1 MNDSTSVIIVGA
13 GPVGLTAAIK
23 LVRLGVSVVVF
34 EKSEELNSEPRAS
47 TFHPPTLDMLDEF
60 GLTEKLI
67 AHGRP
72 SQTWQ
77 YKVWETD
84 ERAVFDLGVLS
95 DLTEHP
101 YRLQCEQYHLVRLAA
116 DLLNKEAPGSL
127 VLGAEITD
135 LRQNE
140 DCVQIS
146 VGIEGEKSQHRSQ
159 WLIAADGGGSTVR
172 TNLGLSFE
180 GETYATT
187 SLTVATRFDFDAHL
201 KDLLGVNYF
210 WSDNGP
216 FSLFH
221 AKDTWRSGYS
231 PPHGVSDEEALNPE
245 AVQAHLK
252 RIVFRG
258 EPYEII
264 SARAYRVHQRV
275 VNHFR
280 NGRVLLAGDAAHL
293 NSPTG
298 GFGMNSGV
306 HDAIN
311 LAEKL
316 FQVLQGASD
325 ELLDLY
331 SRQRK
336 AAAVE
341 DIQATADANYKRLRE
356 KSPTRRKQIMRDM
369 QEITSNKQRMRDFLL
384 KTSMIASLRRAD
396 SIT

>member
-1 MNDSTSVIIVGA
+1 MSDPASVIIVGA
-13 GPVGLTAAIK
+13 GPVGLIAALK
-23 LVRLGVSVVVF
+23 LIRLGVSVMVF
-34 EKSEELNSEPRAS
+34 EKSKELNSDPRAS

-60 GLTEKLI
+60 SLTEKLI
-67 AHGRP
+67 THGRP

-77 YKVWETD
+77 YRVWETG

-95 DLTEHP
+95 DLTQHP
-101 YRLQCEQYHLVRLAA
+101 YRLQCEQHHLVHLATN
-116 DLLNKEAPGSL
+116 LLNQETPGSL
-127 VLGAEITD
+127 VLGAEITA
-135 LRQNE
+135 LRQDE
-140 DCVQIS
+140 DYVHIS
-146 VGIEGEKSQHRSQ
+146 VSIDGQEHQYRSQ

-172 TNLGLSFE
+172 TVLGMPFE

-187 SLTVATRFDFDAHL
+187 SITVATRFDFDACL
-201 KDLLGVNYF
+201 EDLLGVNYF

-231 PPHGVSDEEALNPE
+231 PPQGVSDEEALSPE
-245 AVQAHLK
+245 AVQAHLS
-252 RIVFRG
+252 RIVFRS

-275 VNHFR
+275 VDHFR

-316 FQVLQGASD
+316 FLVLRGASD

-336 AAAVE
+336 TAAVE
-341 DIQATADANYKRLRE
+341 DIQATADANYRRLRE
-356 KSPTRRKQIMRDM
+356 KNPVRRAQMMREM
-369 QEITSNKQRMRDFLL
+369 QEITSDKEKMREFLL
-384 KTSMIASLRRAD
+384 KTSMITSLQKAA